1 MYTFLSAFPILT
13 APVSEKVGKRGRKE
27 TLGKYSYYMEKLGI
41 SVHAKSNGSRHSV
54 CKATEN
60 MGSYDT
66 RRYHFVLFLV
76 CSADLDV
83 IESVTGRSSIMSNFT
98 VLCSCTRFPLGWFV

>member
-1 MYTFLSAFPILT
+1 M
-13 APVSEKVGKRGRKE
+13 
-27 TLGKYSYYMEKLGI
+27 GI

-54 CKATEN
+54 WKAKEN
-60 MGSYDT
+60 MSSYDT
-66 RRYHFVLFLV
+66 RRYYFLVFLV

-83 IESVTGRSSIMSNFT
+83 IESVTGRSSIMSNFK